1 MRNNQESFKPLL
13 SNVKLHKYI
22 QYIALKIKKI
32 NKKVKKDEKS
42 TSTSKS

>member
-1 MRNNQESFKPLL
+1 MRNNRFKSLL

-32 NKKVKKDEKS
+32 NKKIKKDEKS

>member
-1 MRNNQESFKPLL
+1 MLENICFKSLL

>member
-1 MRNNQESFKPLL
+1 MLENICFKSLL

-32 NKKVKKDEKS
+32 NKKVKKDEK
-42 TSTSKS
+42 TLSKNIL